1 MKNIGIDA
9 SGYEFLADK
18 AEEIMALK
26 IEYNTNGGMAGGRVT
41 EYVHGVSVDEI
52 DLEKTL
58 HRFKTID
65 GRNIIINA
73 RYFSSVSEV
82 TIVKVPVNELEWNGK
97 WVEECRYSDIGNITP
112 WYYVVKRGEEYHI
125 SCKVDNDLAERIY
138 NN

>member
-1 MKNIGIDA
+1 MKNIGINA

-18 AEEIMALK
+18 AEEIMALQ
-26 IEYNTNGGMAGGRVT
+26 INYNTNGGMVT

-52 DLEKTL
+52 NLEKTL

-73 RYFSSVSEV
+73 RYFSGVSEV
-82 TIVKVPVNELEWNGK
+82 TIIKVPVNKLKWNGK
-97 WVEECRYSDIGNITP
+97 WVEECRYSDVGNITP

-125 SCKVDNDLAERIY
+125 SGSVNSKNDLANRIY